1 MTVANS
7 RSEPSICISKN
18 KSHCHCIIVWHREIL
33 LTIVPLVSYEF
44 KEAPA
49 AAVEAPS
56 FSRMTST
63 NQKLF
68 LDHVKIF
75 SVYVEKIIFHNS
87 SPTLYPLCRMLKK
100 VCEQNGHLGFMIKE
114 ALQAYLRGSWCGH

>member
-18 KSHCHCIIVWHREIL
+18 KSHCHRIIVWHREIL
-33 LTIVPLVSYEF
+33 LTNVPLVSYEF

-49 AAVEAPS
+49 AAVGA
-56 FSRMTST
+56 FFRMTST

-68 LDHVKIF
+68 LDYVKIF
-75 SVYVEKIIFHNS
+75 SIYVE
-87 SPTLYPLCRMLKK
+87 
-100 VCEQNGHLGFMIKE
+100 
-114 ALQAYLRGSWCGH
+114 